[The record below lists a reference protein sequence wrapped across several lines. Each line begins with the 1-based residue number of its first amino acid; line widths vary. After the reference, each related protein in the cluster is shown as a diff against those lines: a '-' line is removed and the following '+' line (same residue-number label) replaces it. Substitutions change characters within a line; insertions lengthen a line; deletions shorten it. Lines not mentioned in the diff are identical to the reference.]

1 MSDLHAWLSDTTR
14 ARPKPGTYVVI
25 RVARTY
31 PHRVPADLDGKWYD
45 LADIPFALMPLLDGA
60 SVVAWET
67 GRFET
72 RDDGA
77 VAEIFEIR

>member
-1 MSDLHAWLSDTTR
+1 MSDLRAWLLDTTR
-14 ARPKPGTYVVI
+14 NQPKPGTYVVI

-45 LADIPFALMPLLDGA
+45 LADIPTVLASVLDG
-60 SVVAWET
+60 VQAWET

-77 VAEIFEIR
+77 VAQVFEIR